1 MRIDRIIVLVAAV
14 AGLLHVASAAA
25 QPAPPLQVVPDTM
38 QQRVAACFACHGQ
51 EGRATNDGFFPRIAG
66 KPSGYLF
73 NQLVAFRDGR
83 RKYVSMNELLR
94 NLPDGYLQE
103 IADYFSKVDLPYPSP
118 QTTNASA
125 AALTLGAALVR
136 DGDAAR
142 GVPACAACHGAAL
155 TGVAPFV
162 PGLLGVP
169 RDYINSQ
176 LGAWRTGGR
185 VARAPDCMAEIANKL
200 SFEEIAAASTFL
212 SSQAITDPHPRV
224 AAAQPLPID
233 CGSVPR

>member
-94 NLPDGYLQE
+94 NLPDG
-103 IADYFSKVDLPYPSP
+103 
-118 QTTNASA
+118 
-125 AALTLGAALVR
+125 
-136 DGDAAR
+136 
-142 GVPACAACHGAAL
+142 
-155 TGVAPFV
+155 
-162 PGLLGVP
+162 
-169 RDYINSQ
+169 
-176 LGAWRTGGR
+176 
-185 VARAPDCMAEIANKL
+185 
-200 SFEEIAAASTFL
+200 
-212 SSQAITDPHPRV
+212 
-224 AAAQPLPID
+224 
-233 CGSVPR
+233 